1 MKKVVIDAGHG
12 GTDGGAV
19 GNGIIEKELTLE
31 ISQYI
36 HNRLD
41 ELGIENTLVRDSDV
55 TLEPTE
61 RVAKVLEP
69 YGNNRDVLVIS
80 NHINAGGGQG
90 AEIIYALRNSDSF
103 SRKIANE
110 LENSGR
116 DVRKYYQ
123 RRYPSDSSK
132 DYYFIHRN
140 TGNTEAVIV
149 EYGFLDNTTDAEL
162 LKKYWKDYAEA
173 VVKAIASYVGVPYS
187 FTGEMINE
195 NYYIVKKGDSLW
207 SISNKYGLSVDELKD
222 LNNLSSNNL
231 SVGQK
236 LLIKDTSGSDDLGIY
251 YTVKAGDTLYGIANE
266 YGLSVDELKSM
277 NGLSN
282 NNLSVGQK
290 LLVSGTGEVVVGN
303 DYDTYVVKSG
313 DNLYAIARK
322 YGISVDKLKDI
333 NNLSSNLLSVGQK
346 LLVPK
351 LNGKTYIVKSG
362 DNLYKI
368 AKDNGTTVTD
378 LINLNELST
387 TNLSIGQVLY
397 LPQLWQRRVLFFSLF
412 LFLFNFLLK
421 ST

>member
-397 LPQLWQRRVLFFSLF
+397 LP
-412 LFLFNFLLK
+412 
-421 ST
+421 

>member
-1 MKKVVIDAGHG
+1 MI
-12 GTDGGAV
+12 
-19 GNGIIEKELTLE
+19 LTE
-31 ISQYI
+31 F
-36 HNRLD
+36 
-41 ELGIENTLVRDSDV
+41 EN
-55 TLEPTE
+55 E
-61 RVAKVLEP
+61 
-69 YGNNRDVLVIS
+69 
-80 NHINAGGGQG
+80 GQN
-90 AEIIYALRNSDSF
+90 I
-103 SRKIANE
+103 RKA
-110 LENSGR
+110 
-116 DVRKYYQ
+116 YQ
-123 RRYPSDSSK
+123 RRLPSDTSK
-132 DYYFIHRN
+132 DYYFMQRN
-140 TGNTEAVIV
+140 TGNTESITV

-236 LLIKDTSGSDDLGIY
+236 LLIKDTSSSDDLGIY

-333 NNLSSNLLSVGQK
+333 NNLSSNLLSIGQN

-368 AKDNGTTVTD
+368 AKENGTTVTD

-397 LPQLWQRRVLFFSLF
+397 LP
-412 LFLFNFLLK
+412 
-421 ST
+421 